1 MKLEKRTTLH
11 FQEGSSDKVYEV
23 DLCQVSEGR
32 YVVNFRYGRRGSNL
46 KEGTKTTQAV
56 PLQEAQR
63 VFNKLVEEK
72 TKKGYRDVANT
83 EGSVTPVDK
92 PVEKKA
98 VLDENP
104 RKQAILKRLAN
115 NQPSTWKLERAI
127 WRAGELKITEATP
140 LLLKLIG
147 TGEPLRDYCI
157 AWALGWCG
165 GKGAIPA
172 LIKLYQNASTPEFV
186 SRIAFEALL
195 KLSDAET
202 KAALQAQIIEFLLPE
217 LQRLARNGSA
227 AAFATELRTYLER
240 SNYKG
245 FTVLDQIYQ
254 IDNQYVRPALID
266 ILCKA
271 PFKPNYFQRLR
282 HIFKMAEYR
291 HDTEVFGILAYR
303 LEIERA
309 MFRSKSYTVRLT
321 DGRHL
326 SNSSWYYD
334 PNTGRY
340 EYGTTD
346 SQIQEELKRSESQIA
361 YSSNTREYL
370 LRRVWRTLKQ
380 LGEEGDTDYV
390 KMAVGILL
398 QYSDA
403 DAEKVWESTFYRW
416 ERSNWTRVEFKRN
429 WDAYAGYLTFNHI
442 LYEKSPRYE
451 LKVNSKAW
459 RCREGYKPGDP
470 EPPIREEAFPELW
483 EQHPQALLQLLLESK
498 CHPVHCFAVKALR
511 ACHRFCASINIDAI
525 VKLVNKPYEVTAQF
539 GFELALLNYN
549 PASPNKELILALT
562 NCLSE
567 RARTQACQWI
577 EQQREFFLEDSN
589 FITTLVV
596 SQKSDTRTFARRLL
610 GTSILSN
617 STSKTLIG
625 RIIAELIAFTP
636 KASPELAKEISET
649 LVVCFPLQLRNISLS
664 VVNDLLA
671 HPILEIQELGAR
683 ILLNHETT
691 AENLPP
697 QIIESLLAS
706 PHESLRVL
714 GIRLFGQ
721 LPDEKLIGEESDL
734 IVAMAVN
741 AVEDIRNAIKPIIC
755 RLGASY
761 PAFTVQIASDL
772 IEILLTPEKHEG
784 VHSYLVCLLRED
796 LQGWM
801 PSINKETTL
810 NLLQVQSSAVQE
822 LGGLLLGANYQNWLS
837 EFTTYEIV
845 KLANHEILS
854 VRDAARQM
862 FGQILNRLRTDP
874 QEMLV
879 AVRMLEA
886 KWEDSREFAFKILTT
901 EFSDREFT
909 PEVLVSICD
918 SVREEARRLGRD
930 LLTRNFQAADGEE
943 YLLKFSEH
951 PSADM
956 QLFTT
961 NYLENYAVGNP
972 ERLRELTPFFISV
985 LSRVNRGSVAKKR
998 IFAFLEIEAQ
1008 KSEAAAKIVAE
1019 IMIRQSATM
1028 AIGDKAA
1035 AIQIMLKIHK
1045 NYPQLNLPIQVKPV
1059 VDVRN

>member
-46 KEGTKTTQAV
+46 KEGTKTTQAL

-72 TKKGYRDVANT
+72 TKKGYRDVADT
-83 EGSVTPVDK
+83 ESSVTPVDK
-92 PVEKKA
+92 TVEEKT

-147 TGEPLRDYCI
+147 TGEALRDYCI

-172 LIKLYQNASTPEFV
+172 LIKLYQNTSSPEFV
-186 SRIAFEALL
+186 SRVAFEALL
-195 KLSDAET
+195 KLSDADT
-202 KAALQAQIIEFLLPE
+202 KAALQAQIIEFLPPE
-217 LQRLARNGSA
+217 LQKLARNGSA
-227 AAFATELRTYLER
+227 AGFAAELRTYLER

-245 FTVLDQIYQ
+245 FAVLDKIYQ

-291 HDTEVFGILAYR
+291 HDAEVFGILAYR

-309 MFRSKSYTVRLT
+309 SFSSKEYHVSLPN
-321 DGRHL
+321 DGGYL
-326 SNSSWYYD
+326 GKYGWY
-334 PNTGRY
+334 
-340 EYGTTD
+340 D
-346 SQIQEELKRSESQIA
+346 SQTGQYNNTHRNEIKEELKRSESQIA

-370 LRRVWRTLKQ
+370 LRRVWHTLKQ
-380 LGEEGDTDYV
+380 LGEEGEPDYV
-390 KMAVGILL
+390 KMAVDILL

-416 ERSNWTRVEFKRN
+416 ERSNWTRIEFKRN

-442 LYEKSPRYE
+442 LYENSPRYE
-451 LKVNSKAW
+451 LKHNSKAW

-470 EPPIREEAFPELW
+470 EPPTREEAFPELW
-483 EQHPQALLQLLLESK
+483 DQHPQALLQLLLERD
-498 CHPVHCFAVKALR
+498 CQPIHCFAVKALR
-511 ACHRFCASINIDAI
+511 ACHRFCASINIDTI
-525 VKLVNKPYEVTAQF
+525 IKLVNKPYEVTAQF

-549 PASPNKELILALT
+549 PASPNKELILALV

-589 FITTLVV
+589 FITALVV
-596 SQKSDTRTFARRLL
+596 SQQSDTRTFARRLL

-617 STSKTLIG
+617 STSKILIG

-636 KASPELAKEISET
+636 EASPELAKEISET
-649 LVVCFPLQLRNISLS
+649 LVVCFPLQLRNLSLS

-706 PHESLRVL
+706 PHETLRVL

-741 AVEDIRNAIKPIIC
+741 AVEDIRNAIKPIIY
-755 RLGASY
+755 RLGAFY

-784 VHSYLVCLLRED
+784 VHSYLVRLLRED

-810 NLLQVQSSAVQE
+810 NLLQVQSSVPQE
-822 LGGLLLGANYQNWLS
+822 LGGLLLGANYQDWLS
-837 EFTTYEIV
+837 EFTTHEIV

-854 VRDAARQM
+854 VREAARQM

-879 AVRMLEA
+879 AIRMLEA

-930 LLTRNFQAADGEE
+930 LLTSNFKAADGEE

-956 QLFTT
+956 QLFAT
-961 NYLENYAVGNP
+961 NYLEKYAVGNP

-985 LSRVNRGSVAKKR
+985 LSRVNRSSVAKKR
-998 IFAFLEIEAQ
+998 IFAFLEMEAQ

-1019 IMIRQSATM
+1019 IIIRQSVTI

-1045 NYPQLNLPIQVKPV
+1045 KYSQLNLPIQVKPV